1 MLGGFNDI
9 MAMRGLRRAK
19 ERVDRLDGSSMMA
32 MLTTDGQGR
41 RRRWPEDLVSA
52 RSPME
57 ATKNA

>member
-41 RRRWPEDLVSA
+41 RR
-52 RSPME
+52 
-57 ATKNA
+57 